1 MKLRFAGLSLNL
13 SLPLALLLA
22 TAASAPVSAQG
33 SPFWYLYMGQSLLYP
48 LTRTVGLG
56 NSFRYG
62 PYNANPF
69 YSTGSY
75 VRNLNS
81 KAIQW
86 PYIYGYGNKSYG
98 PFGYRNAGMMPGTTG
113 NANGNDPATT
123 AVDEPDSADPSA
135 NTMNSP
141 NPYQQP
147 APQAN
152 AAQAVPSSGG
162 APGGANNFSLPS
174 WAPPASAPPVASA
187 VASSAPPVAPMYV
200 PAAKATPAANTS
212 TNSSANSPAPAMT
225 QALGRPLAEGF
236 INHLNTNYQ
245 GDMSKAL
252 GNNDTR
258 SWARAMG
265 VIDENI
271 QDGSHLSGDRLEVI
285 GRVLKDNTL
294 DPLAKLDTMRI
305 LLKKNADQSK

>member
-1 MKLRFAGLSLNL
+1 MKLRFAGLSLSL
-13 SLPLALLLA
+13 SLPLALLVA
-22 TAASAPVSAQG
+22 TAGSAPVSAQG

-69 YSTGSY
+69 FSTGSY

-86 PYIYGYGNKSYG
+86 PYIYGYANKSYG

-123 AVDEPDSADPSA
+123 AMDEPDSADPSA
-135 NTMNSP
+135 NTMNGP

-147 APQAN
+147 PPPATT
-152 AAQAVPSSGG
+152 AQAVPSSGG
-162 APGGANNFSLPS
+162 APGGASNFSLPN
-174 WAPPASAPPVASA
+174 WAPPPSAPPVASA
-187 VASSAPPVAPMYV
+187 VASSAPPVAPAYV
-200 PAAKATPAANTS
+200 PAATSPAAPVVTPAAKSPATPAL
-212 TNSSANSPAPAMT
+212 T
-225 QALGRPLAEGF
+225 QSLGRPLAEGF
-236 INHLNTNYQ
+236 INHLNSNYQ